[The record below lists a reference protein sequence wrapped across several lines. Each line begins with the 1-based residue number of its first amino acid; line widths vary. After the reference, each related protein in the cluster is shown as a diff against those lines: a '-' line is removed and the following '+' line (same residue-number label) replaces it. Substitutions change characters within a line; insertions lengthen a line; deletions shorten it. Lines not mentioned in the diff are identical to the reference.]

1 MRFAG
6 CHDGER
12 IIYSTVLSGC
22 MCTCE
27 NVCGIRRA
35 NGAYAYQCYDT
46 FRGAISASYT
56 SFFHM
61 HYFAS
66 YFDIT
71 YLDIHHIACKIA
83 R

>member
-1 MRFAG
+1 MRCAG
-6 CHDGER
+6 CHDGQR
-12 IIYSTVLSGC
+12 IIYSTVFSGC

-35 NGAYAYQCYDT
+35 NCAYAYQCYDT

-56 SFFHM
+56 SFVSCAL
-61 HYFAS
+61 FAS

-71 YLDIHHIACKIA
+71 YLDIHHIA
-83 R
+83 